1 MQNCDILVRNGYL
14 VTMDEARS
22 RYSDG
27 AVAISEGR
35 IEAIGASAEIE
46 SRFEASRVIDASG
59 ALVHPGFVECHLHVS
74 LHVSR
79 GAFPESTSWEDAVQF
94 YVDFWNAVDDEDEHA
109 ASLLACLEMVRNG
122 TTCFME
128 AGTVLEPACAAEA
141 SQAIGMRALL
151 GDPILWDTGGFS
163 SDAPVVHRAAA
174 DTDRALGL
182 LGGQLSRNRDPDA
195 LVRGHVAL
203 VGMGSASDELTRAA
217 KACADANRVVLNQ
230 HQSYASLDT
239 RDDDRRH
246 GRHPLVHYADIG
258 ALGSNCTFA
267 HMNILRDDEMVPV
280 IDSGMSIAWCP
291 VASMLFGIGGTL
303 HGRHLELHRAG
314 VNLCLGSDSANW
326 SGRFDLGTVAFVA
339 LLTQRER
346 AGTRDAL
353 LAEDV
358 LAMSTINGA
367 RATGLENRI
376 GSLETG
382 KRADLVIRSTDLPE
396 AQPGLTPIQSTVYGA
411 RSKSVEL
418 VIVDG
423 EVIVEGGHSVRVDE
437 STVYAR
443 ARESARRVLAR
454 MGRSAPAR

>member
-1 MQNCDILVRNGYL
+1 MRTCDILVLNAYL

-27 AVAISEGR
+27 AVAISGGR
-35 IEAIGASAEIE
+35 IEAIGESAEIG
-46 SRFEASRVIDASG
+46 SRFEANRLIDARG
-59 ALVHPGFVECHLHVS
+59 GLVHPGFVECHLHVS

-79 GAFPESTSWEDAVQF
+79 GAFPESASWEEAVQF
-94 YVDFWNAVDDEDEHA
+94 YVDFWNAVNDEDEHA

-128 AGTVLEPACAAEA
+128 AGTVLETACAAEA
-141 SQAIGMRALL
+141 SQAIGIRALL
-151 GDPILWDTGGFS
+151 GDPILWDAGGFS

-174 DTDRALGL
+174 DTDRALRL
-182 LGGQLSRNRDPDA
+182 LGAELARNRDPDA

-217 KACADANRVVLNQ
+217 KACADAHRVVFNQ

-239 RDDDRRH
+239 ADDDRRH
-246 GRHPLVHYADIG
+246 GRHPLVHYADMG
-258 ALGSNCTFA
+258 VLGSNCTFA
-267 HMNILRDDEMVPV
+267 HMNYLRDDEMAPV

-291 VASMLFGIGGTL
+291 VASMMFGVGGTL

-314 VNLCLGSDSANW
+314 ANLCLGSDSANW

-346 AGTRDAL
+346 AETRDAL

-367 RATGLENRI
+367 KAVGLEDRI
-376 GSLETG
+376 GSLEPG
-382 KRADLVIRSTDLPE
+382 KRADLVIRRADLPE
-396 AQPGLTPIQSTVYGA
+396 AQPGLSPIQSTVYGA
-411 RSKSVEL
+411 RSKSVDQ

-423 EVIVEGGHSVRVDE
+423 KVIVERGHSVRVDE
-437 STVYAR
+437 ASVYAR
-443 ARESARRVLAR
+443 ARGSARRVLER
-454 MGRSAPAR
+454 MGRSAPTS

>member
-1 MQNCDILVRNGYL
+1 METCDILVRNGYL

-22 RYSDG
+22 RYPDG
-27 AVAISEGR
+27 AVAISGGS
-35 IEAIGASAEIE
+35 IEAIGASAEME
-46 SRFEASRVIDASG
+46 SRFEAGRVIDAGG

-74 LHVSR
+74 LHISR
-79 GAFPESTSWEDAVQF
+79 GAFAESTSWEEAVEF

-109 ASLLACLEMVRNG
+109 ASLLACLEMARNG

-141 SQAIGMRALL
+141 SQATGMRTLL
-151 GDPILWDTGGFS
+151 ADPILWDAAGFS
-163 SDAPVVHRAAA
+163 GDAPVVRRAPA

-182 LGGQLSRNRDPDA
+182 LGGQLTRNRDPDA

-217 KACADANRVVLNQ
+217 KACADANGVVLNQ
-230 HQSYASLDT
+230 HQSYASLDVA
-239 RDDDRRH
+239 DDDRRH

-258 ALGSNCTFA
+258 VLGPNCTFA
-267 HMNILRDDEMVPV
+267 HMNILRDDEIAPV

-291 VASMLFGIGGTL
+291 VASMMFGVGGTL
-303 HGRHLELHRAG
+303 RGRHLELHRGG
-314 VNLCLGSDSANW
+314 VNLCFGSDSANW
-326 SGRFDLGTVAFVA
+326 SGRFDLGTVGFVA

-353 LAEDV
+353 LAEEV

-367 RATGLENRI
+367 KAVGLADRI
-376 GSLETG
+376 GSLEPG
-382 KRADLVIRSTDLPE
+382 KRADLVIRSSDLPE

-423 EVIVEGGHSVRVDE
+423 EVIVEGAHCVRVDE
-437 STVYAR
+437 ARAYAR
-443 ARESARRVLAR
+443 ARESARRVLER
-454 MGRSAPAR
+454 MGRSKPPV